1 MISDYGYDDFDSLD
15 HGDTLVQDVTL
26 TFIDEAGETVEAT
39 MKFEIQGRN
48 DAPIRIDGEFTDLGW
63 QPLTTPTRITQDQLM
78 DSAFYDVDDEPLTVS
93 EVVISSGGGTLTA
106 VEGEQGVW
114 DYMPDAAGDVSIAFT
129 VTDGDADLAAVA
141 SMVVVPPFL
150 GDAGDRYVMSQSDDG
165 YWQVQE
171 YASDQLEIEIGNAIT
186 LNDGR
191 GNSYGD
197 QFLPEGYTP
206 VGFDA
211 VHVSGDPESD
221 AGSQWNFNLVLRG
234 DDPITGDSGYRV
246 QSFVEMDSSADGSR
260 DATSLRNDEVMT
272 SAEVVLLETE
282 LFQNYS
288 DEDNWKQV
296 DMDGDGH
303 LGLDFAGDIWPSQVI
318 LR

>member
-1 MISDYGYDDFDSLD
+1 
-15 HGDTLVQDVTL
+15 
-26 TFIDEAGETVEAT
+26 
-39 MKFEIQGRN
+39 
-48 DAPIRIDGEFTDLGW
+48 
-63 QPLTTPTRITQDQLM
+63 
-78 DSAFYDVDDEPLTVS
+78 
-93 EVVISSGGGTLTA
+93 
-106 VEGEQGVW
+106 
-114 DYMPDAAGDVSIAFT
+114 
-129 VTDGDADLAAVA
+129 
-141 SMVVVPPFL
+141 
-150 GDAGDRYVMSQSDDG
+150 MSQSDDG

-171 YASDQLEIEIGNAIT
+171 YASDQLEVEIGNAIT

-234 DDPITGDSGYRV
+234 DDPITGESGYRV

-303 LGLDFAGDIWPSQVI
+303 LGLDFAGDILAQSGDIKVIDAGPAMLLHREQVSVDQSGELDYAPVDLTNSDMLTTADGSDVFEVDGFQAAAVSNLDGYDQVI
-318 LR
+318 FAGGTASAPDYSTQAFEDNGQAVGVNQIVNSQDFEQATQLGVQADQQQEAFIAELVATADLSSNIAEQVIEEASV